1 MLFRTIKNTT
11 TTLTVVA
18 ICLVCAA
25 VLVSSVEEYEKL
37 YLESTRGD
45 LEGLSENLANDLVS
59 LITTE
64 PDTFEVTATLLRLD
78 RYENVKYAVVY
89 DSHWQRLNMYFGPL
103 FTPSASEINI
113 DLDRLKLSPL
123 GVRVKD
129 GELIALKL
137 VGDARLPLGY
147 LLIVNDAVGPLN
159 KSKLTLLKRVLPL
172 VLLVLFVAIVG
183 SLLIQRQLFL
193 PLSRLSRFAQKIQE
207 THDYSLRINIDGKQE
222 VTELSRDINSMMET
236 INSETQKNI
245 NYTDQLKEQ
254 QKAMERL
261 ANFDG
266 LTGLPNRQFFM
277 ETLRLELAK
286 AKRDERNLVLM
297 YFDLDGFKGVND
309 AFGHEVGDLLLMEVC
324 RRTKSILRDGDL
336 ISRLGGDEFLILLHN
351 EPNEL
356 ELFEIAERLVNG
368 LNVPFAIQTWEVQI
382 GVSIGIARASDSNF
396 NVSEFISNADIAMYR
411 SKMAGRSTH
420 TVFVPDMMEDNKRR
434 LLIANSISNAIKH
447 NEFSIHYQGKVSAD
461 EVIVGY
467 EALIRWN
474 SESMGVVSPAEFI
487 PIAEQSGKILSITKW
502 VIKKVCQEL
511 DQLLAIHPGEIVVSI
526 NLSAHDIKNTLLID
540 YIRTMFVRYNVQTS
554 HIEFEVTESAYLEN
568 FDVANEFLKQI
579 RDMGCSI
586 ALDDFGAGYSSLGYL
601 TQIHLNTLKI
611 DKQFVDNLN
620 VSKRSTLVTKTIIEM
635 AKQLNLQICAEGVET
650 REQADFLIANGC
662 HQLQGYLF
670 AKPMSLLELLKR

>member
-37 YLESTRGD
+37 YLESTRSD
-45 LEGLSENLANDLVS
+45 LDGLSENLAADLVS
-59 LITTE
+59 IVTTE

-89 DSHWQRLNMYFGPL
+89 DSQWQRLNMYFGPL
-103 FTPSASEINI
+103 FTPNESEFNI
-113 DLDRLKLSPL
+113 DEDKLKLSSQ
-123 GVRVKD
+123 GVQVKD

-183 SLLIQRQLFL
+183 SFLIQQKLFL

-245 NYTDQLKEQ
+245 KYTDQLKEQ

-309 AFGHEVGDLLLMEVC
+309 TLGHLAGD
-324 RRTKSILRDGDL
+324 
-336 ISRLGGDEFLILLHN
+336 
-351 EPNEL
+351 
-356 ELFEIAERLVNG
+356 
-368 LNVPFAIQTWEVQI
+368 
-382 GVSIGIARASDSNF
+382 
-396 NVSEFISNADIAMYR
+396 
-411 SKMAGRSTH
+411 
-420 TVFVPDMMEDNKRR
+420 
-434 LLIANSISNAIKH
+434 
-447 NEFSIHYQGKVSAD
+447 
-461 EVIVGY
+461 
-467 EALIRWN
+467 ALIRDICETLH
-474 SESMGVVSPAEFI
+474 STAPDGAIVARTTRSAALGRHDDSLAARRSP
-487 PIAEQSGKILSITKW
+487 GGRRR
-502 VIKKVCQEL
+502 CQL
-511 DQLLAIHPGEIVVSI
+511 
-526 NLSAHDIKNTLLID
+526 
-540 YIRTMFVRYNVQTS
+540 
-554 HIEFEVTESAYLEN
+554 
-568 FDVANEFLKQI
+568 
-579 RDMGCSI
+579 
-586 ALDDFGAGYSSLGYL
+586 
-601 TQIHLNTLKI
+601 
-611 DKQFVDNLN
+611 
-620 VSKRSTLVTKTIIEM
+620 
-635 AKQLNLQICAEGVET
+635 
-650 REQADFLIANGC
+650 
-662 HQLQGYLF
+662 
-670 AKPMSLLELLKR
+670 